1 MPGHSDAPP
10 KGPTELGGYVLLRE
24 LGRGA
29 IGIVHAA
36 YHEGLDR
43 KLAIKVLNRARAGRP
58 DLEARLRREARSLA
72 RLSHPN
78 VVQVYDVGEID
89 GRVFV
94 VMEFVEGRSLREW
107 MREGHP
113 QDEILALFAGAGRG
127 LAAAHA
133 AGVVHRDFK
142 PDNVIVGRD
151 GRPRVLDFGLAREV
165 ADDEAGAEAR
175 GPEAVGLAAE
185 PAGGA
190 EAAAAEPAREHE
202 TNVDSEDEREDQ
214 RVDDRTRAGPPA
226 RLSARQIVASRDG
239 GDEHLNVRTRDP
251 SSSDHGTVVGYQDE
265 FEVTMQSEPGD
276 PIGAEILTRTGVR
289 LGTPAYMSPEQFMAK
304 PADHRS
310 DQFGFCVALHEAV
323 YGRRPYPAKN
333 QADLHVQVHS
343 GKILPA
349 PPDSPVPLWLREIIV
364 RGLSPRPEDRW
375 PSMDELIVA
384 LEHRPEPPRRRGL
397 IALAVVGVA
406 TVALVIGLMSPT
418 PEPGCPTTE
427 EAAAQLWTPERA
439 STLADAFSGSGPG
452 YADAVWTNV
461 DARLSSWTLAWAR
474 EQVSACEATQ
484 SQREPSTADMQLL
497 DRRSAC
503 LDRSRRSFEALVA
516 QFRVADRG
524 MVERAVEAVAALP
537 DPARCGEL
545 DTLTNTLA
553 LPPAE
558 HAEEIAE
565 LRNQLTE
572 LDTRVATGG
581 WESALPSART
591 AVERARATGHGPV
604 ITEALMTQGRLLAQ
618 SSQASDEALT
628 SLQDALDQADRSG
641 HHQLVPRIAT
651 ELVSLSIY
659 AKPDPTRGRLWA
671 RRALTGLDRLEREQ
685 SEHPDALA
693 LVRARGVWALGNLER
708 LDGDYEHA
716 VQHIGDA
723 LALLATHAPTHPDR
737 GIMLNDLG
745 NALAARGDVASAR
758 AAYEQAVRESIAAF
772 GAGHPRVGN
781 AHFNLAW
788 LAMAGDELEQA
799 REQADLAF
807 IIFAGAYGL
816 DHRDVGAVE
825 ILRAGIE
832 LRDGNIDAAR
842 ERARRAQ
849 VIYDAVLAVDNV
861 DRAEPHQMLGHVA
874 HAAEDY
880 EQARLHYRAALA
892 IKRAALPPGH
902 IELVPTLTNLGLIQS
917 ALGERADKAG
927 AKEVAAT
934 EYEAAAVDLEQALVL
949 LEDADG
955 VDPQQL
961 RQGRLFLA
969 DVLIRLETMRHRT
982 RAAAEYEAG
991 LRDCPIDEVTCA
1003 KLAVGASD
1011 AWQRLDERERARAR
1025 GAEAKARL
1033 DGLDP
1038 NDKEVVEARQ
1048 RLDALPSSP

>member
-1 MPGHSDAPP
+1 MSGHRDAPP
-10 KGPTELGGYVLLRE
+10 PEPTELGGYVLLRE

-29 IGIVHAA
+29 IGIVYAA

-58 DLEARLRREARSLA
+58 DLEARLRREARALA
-72 RLSHPN
+72 RLSHAN

-113 QDEILALFAGAGRG
+113 QDEILALFAAAGRG

-165 ADDEAGAEAR
+165 TEDEAGAEPR
-175 GPEAVGLAAE
+175 GSTSEVETAVSPGAE
-185 PAGGA
+185 PASP
-190 EAAAAEPAREHE
+190 EPPREHE
-202 TNVDSEDEREDQ
+202 TNLDSEDQHEEQ
-214 RVDDRTRAGPPA
+214 PVDDRTRAGPPA
-226 RLSARQIVASRDG
+226 RLSARQLVMSRDG
-239 GDEHLNVRTRDP
+239 GDPHLNVRTRDP
-251 SSSDHGTVVGYQDE
+251 ISTDHGTVVEEQDE
-265 FEVTMQSEPGD
+265 FEVTMQSAPGD
-276 PIGAEILTRTGVR
+276 RPGDEILTRTGVR

-333 QADLHVQVHS
+333 QSDLLVQVHS
-343 GKILPA
+343 GKMLPA
-349 PPDSPVPLWLREIIV
+349 APDSPVPPWLREIIV
-364 RGLSPRPEDRW
+364 RGLSPKPEDRW

-384 LEHRPEPPRRRGL
+384 LEHRPEPPSRRRGW

-406 TVALVIGLMSPT
+406 IVALVIGKLSPT
-418 PEPGCPTTE
+418 PEPGCPTSE
-427 EAAAQLWTPERA
+427 DAAAQLWTPERA
-439 STLADAFSGSGPG
+439 KPLAEAFSGSGPG
-452 YADAVWTNV
+452 YADAVWANV
-461 DARLSSWTLAWAR
+461 DARLGTWALAWAS
-474 EQVSACEATQ
+474 EQVSVCEATQ
-484 SQREPSTADMQLL
+484 RQREIASADTQLL

-516 QFRVADRG
+516 QFGVVDRG
-524 MVERAVEAVAALP
+524 MVEHAVEAVAALP
-537 DPARCGEL
+537 DPARCGDL
-545 DTLTNTLA
+545 DTLANTLA
-553 LPPAE
+553 PPPAE
-558 HAEEIAE
+558 HAVEISE
-565 LRNQLTE
+565 LRDQLTE
-572 LDTRVATGG
+572 LDTRVATGA
-581 WESALPSART
+581 WASALPSARA
-591 AVERARATGHGPV
+591 AVERARATGYGPV
-604 ITEALMTQGRLLAQ
+604 ITEALMTRGRLLAQ
-618 SSQASDEALT
+618 SSQATDEALA

-685 SEHPDALA
+685 SEHSDALA

-716 VQHIGDA
+716 VQNIGDA
-723 LALLATHAPTHPDR
+723 LALLAMHAPTHPDR

-788 LAMAGDELEQA
+788 LAMAGDELQQA

-832 LRDGNIDAAR
+832 LREGHIDAAR

-849 VIYDAVLAVDNV
+849 VIYDAVLAADNV

-874 HAAEDY
+874 HAAEDF

-902 IELVPTLTNLGLIQS
+902 IELVPTLTNLGLVQME
-917 ALGERADKAG
+917 LGERADKAG
-927 AKEVAAT
+927 ASELAAT
-934 EYEAAAVDLEQALVL
+934 EYEAAAVDLEQALAL
-949 LEDADG
+949 LEDAAG

-969 DVLIRLETMRHRT
+969 DVLIKRKTTRDQT

-991 LRDCPIDEVTCA
+991 LRDCPIDELSCA
-1003 KLAVGASD
+1003 KLALGASD
-1011 AWQRLDERERARAR
+1011 AWQQLGERERARAR
-1025 GAEAKARL
+1025 RAEAKARL
-1033 DGLDP
+1033 DGLDQD
-1038 NDKEVVEARQ
+1038 DKEVVEARQ
-1048 RLDALPSSP
+1048 RLDALPQ